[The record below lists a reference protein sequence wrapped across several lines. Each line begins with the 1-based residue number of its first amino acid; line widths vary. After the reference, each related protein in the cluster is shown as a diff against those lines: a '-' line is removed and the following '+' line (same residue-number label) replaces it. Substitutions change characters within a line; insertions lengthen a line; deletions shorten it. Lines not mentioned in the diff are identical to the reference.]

1 MRNEN
6 KNVAFKVIRLCEM
19 EKPMTSYIK
28 LNKIAFLLSCVLIT
42 TSVASYFF
50 NKKII
55 ETKIYE
61 VYEFIRYNF
70 INEFTTNW
78 MNVHKVSLN

>member
-1 MRNEN
+1 MPKEN
-6 KNVAFKVIRLCEM
+6 KNVALKVIRLCEM
-19 EKPMTSYIK
+19 EKPIKSYIK
-28 LNKIAFLLSCVLIT
+28 LNKIVFVLSCILIT

-61 VYEFIRYNF
+61 VYI
-70 INEFTTNW
+70 
-78 MNVHKVSLN
+78 HSLKFHL